1 MFAALVVAES
11 ISGEMNEM
19 RNSVIAGTVAL
30 ALCVEWTMV
39 AVVATM

>member
-1 MFAALVVAES
+1 MFAALVVDES

-30 ALCVEWTMV
+30 ALCVEWTM
-39 AVVATM
+39 ARIA